1 MLNAGLPANEDL
13 RLRELH
19 ALQVLDTPPEERFDR
34 LARLACRTFS
44 SAAAWISFLDAT
56 HQHFKAQ
63 YGITLP
69 DLPREHSIG
78 AHVIS
83 SSAPL
88 VICDVQMDP
97 RFADSPVLESRP
109 EICFYAAAPLLV
121 SNTCIGLLAISDSHP
136 RRFSSDQQRLLEEF
150 ARLVSAELIARRE
163 EIRLTAERTLIRSSA
178 LILHCLACEGLP
190 IPSPD
195 AHVQSWLGLKPAG
208 GETSILLE
216 NFIHPEDR
224 PSLLTCVR
232 EAVNGH
238 GGHASLTLRL
248 LPARGEM
255 RWMRGN
261 LCRNNGGNKL
271 QPPLLSLCLI
281 DVSRSVLLENESH
294 IERQRFELALEAADL
309 GTWHIDFSTGL
320 RHADARTQGIV
331 GEAAMPDIHPLSQW
345 FTRLHPQDLANTRAA
360 LDAHLNG
367 RSAHYAAEYRLR
379 HRLGH
384 YVWVLSHGKLIDRDE
399 QGAPRQMQGIH
410 LDVTAQRHASA
421 EQDWQRRLFKLLSDA
436 QQHFLRETDDAET
449 LQRLIGG
456 LLDLCE
462 CRFGLFGESVPDQ
475 AGQLDVRATC
485 LRDKSSHVPQ
495 PFGALRRFAAAPDIV
510 ARMLGGNA
518 MISNEAC
525 VHDWAASEG
534 IIPPLENVL
543 GLPCTLDGEVLGL
556 LILGDR
562 EQGFD
567 HYLLARLAP
576 LGFTLGLMIHARRMA
591 SARASAEQALRAQAA
606 TDELTGILNRRAF
619 MARASEALSAFRR
632 YGHAF
637 CVLIIDLDHFKRIND
652 TYGHAAGDAALRA
665 VTACIGQSLRES
677 DVFGRIGGEEF
688 AILLPCTHPEEG
700 PQLAERL
707 RETVARLALPPLAGG
722 GHVSFS
728 AGLCASYPEVRRV
741 DELLSR
747 ADAALYEA
755 KAAGRNR
762 IVVAQP
768 PTPDPA

>member
-1 MLNAGLPANEDL
+1 MLNAGLPANEDQ

-19 ALQVLDTPPEERFDR
+19 ALQVLNTPPEERFDR
-34 LARLACRTFS
+34 LVRLASHTFS
-44 SAAAWISFLDAT
+44 SASAWISFFDAT
-56 HQHFKAQ
+56 HQRFKAQ
-63 YGITLP
+63 HGITLP

-78 AHVIS
+78 AHVVTNG
-83 SSAPL
+83 APL

-121 SNTCIGLLAISDSHP
+121 SNTCVGLLAVSDSHP
-136 RRFSSDQQRLLEEF
+136 RRFASDQQRLLEEL
-150 ARLVSAELIARRE
+150 ARLVGAELIARRE
-163 EIRLTAERTLIRSSA
+163 EQRLSVERTLIRSNA

-195 AHVQSWLGLKPAG
+195 AKVQGWLGLKPAESEAG
-208 GETSILLE
+208 VLLE

-224 PSLLTCVR
+224 PALLACVR
-232 EAVNGH
+232 ETTSGRNA
-238 GGHASLTLRL
+238 HASLTLRL

-255 RWMRGN
+255 RWMRGE
-261 LCRNNGGNKL
+261 LSCNGADAP
-271 QPPLLSLCLI
+271 QPSLLSLCLI
-281 DVSRSVLLENESH
+281 DVSRSVLLENEAH

-309 GTWHIDFSTGL
+309 GTWRIDFSTGL
-320 RHADARTQGIV
+320 RHADARTQSIL
-331 GEAAMPDIHPLSQW
+331 GEAAMADVCPLYQW
-345 FTRLHPQDLANTRAA
+345 FNRLHPDDLSNTRAA

-367 RSAHYAAEYRLR
+367 RNAHYVAEFRLR

-384 YVWVLSHGKLIDRDE
+384 YVWLLSHGKLTARDE
-399 QGAPRQMQGIH
+399 KGAPLQMQGIH

-436 QQHFLRETDDAET
+436 QQHFLREEDDTET
-449 LQRLIGG
+449 LQRLIAG
-456 LLDLCE
+456 LLELCE
-462 CRFGLFGESVPDQ
+462 CRFGLFAESVPKQD
-475 AGQLDVRATC
+475 GLLDVRAASARGNAGKNTSIN
-485 LRDKSSHVPQ
+485 DAQ
-495 PFGALRRFAAAPDIV
+495 RRFTAAPGIV

-525 VHDWAASEG
+525 VHDWAASNG
-534 IIPPLENVL
+534 IFPPLQSVL
-543 GLPCTLDGEVLGL
+543 GMPCTLDGEVLGL

-576 LGFTLGLMIHARRMA
+576 LGFTLGLMIHARRLA
-591 SARASAEQALRAQAA
+591 SARASAEEALRAQAA

-619 MARASEALSAFRR
+619 MARASEALATHRR

-637 CVLIIDLDHFKRIND
+637 CILIIDLDHFKHIND
-652 TYGHAAGDAALRA
+652 TWGHAAGDAVLRA

-707 RETVARLALPPLAGG
+707 REAVARLTLPVLAGG

-728 AGLCASYPEVRRV
+728 AGLCASYPGVRRV

-762 IVVAQP
+762 IAVATP
-768 PTPDPA
+768 PPEKET

>member
-1 MLNAGLPANEDL
+1 MLNAGLPANEDQ

-19 ALQVLDTPPEERFDR
+19 ALQVLNTPPEERFDR
-34 LARLACRTFS
+34 LARLASHTFS
-44 SAAAWISFLDAT
+44 SGAAWISFFDAT

-63 YGITLP
+63 HGITLP

-83 SSAPL
+83 SGAPL

-121 SNTCIGLLAISDSHP
+121 GNTCIGLLAISDAHP
-136 RRFSSDQQRLLEEF
+136 RRFASDQQRLLEEL
-150 ARLVSAELIARRE
+150 ARLVCTELSARRE
-163 EIRLTAERTLIRSSA
+163 EQRFAIERKLIRSNA
-178 LILHCLACEGLP
+178 FFLHCLAREGLP

-195 AHVQSWLGLKPAG
+195 AHVQSWLGLKPA
-208 GETSILLE
+208 ENDTSVLLE
-216 NFIHPEDR
+216 NYIHPEDR
-224 PSLLTCVR
+224 PALLACVR
-232 EAVNGH
+232 ETASGRSA
-238 GGHASLTLRL
+238 HASLTLRL

-255 RWMRGN
+255 RWMRGELSCN
-261 LCRNNGGNKL
+261 AADTP

-281 DVSRSVLLENESH
+281 DVSRSVLLEDEAH

-309 GTWHIDFSTGL
+309 GTWRIDFSTGL
-320 RHADARTQGIV
+320 RHADARTQSIL
-331 GEAAMPDIHPLSQW
+331 GEAAMADVCPLSQW
-345 FTRLHPQDLANTRAA
+345 FSRLHPQDLGNTRAA

-367 RSAHYAAEYRLR
+367 RSAHYVAEFRLR

-384 YVWVLSHGKLIDRDE
+384 YVWVLSHGKLIARDE
-399 QGAPRQMQGIH
+399 HGAPLQMQGIH

-421 EQDWQRRLFKLLSDA
+421 EQDWQRRLFKQLSDA
-436 QQHFLRETDDAET
+436 QQHFLREEDDADT
-449 LQRLIGG
+449 LQRLMAG
-456 LLDLCE
+456 LLELCE
-462 CRFGLFGESVPDQ
+462 CRFGLFAESVPDHN
-475 AGQLDVRATC
+475 GLLDVRAAC
-485 LRDKSSHVPQ
+485 ARSSGMNTAITKAQ
-495 PFGALRRFAAAPDIV
+495 RRFTAAPGIV
-510 ARMLGGNA
+510 ARMLSGNA

-525 VHDWAASEG
+525 VHDWAASDG
-534 IIPPLENVL
+534 IFPPLQSVL
-543 GLPCTLDGEVLGL
+543 GLPCTLDGQVLGL

-576 LGFTLGLMIHARRMA
+576 LGFTLGLMIHARRQA

-637 CVLIIDLDHFKRIND
+637 CVLIIDLDHFKHIND
-652 TYGHAAGDAALRA
+652 TYGHATGDAVLRA
-665 VTACIGQSLRES
+665 ITACIGQSLRES

-707 RETVARLALPPLAGG
+707 RETVAGLALPALVGG

-728 AGLCASYPEVRRV
+728 AGLCASHPEIRRL

-762 IVVAQP
+762 IVVAPP
-768 PTPDPA
+768 PTPDAG